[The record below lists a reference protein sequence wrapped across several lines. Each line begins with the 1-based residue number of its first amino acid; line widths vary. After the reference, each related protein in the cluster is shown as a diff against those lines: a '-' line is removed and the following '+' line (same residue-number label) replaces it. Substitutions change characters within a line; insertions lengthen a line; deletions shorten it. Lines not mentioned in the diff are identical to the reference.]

1 LLVASPVEGEA
12 EAVGRV
18 EAIPEL
24 ALELMEERAL
34 DLAELAEES
43 TEETAEPAL
52 LPADEAEEATEET
65 EEASDEPLAD
75 WVATEVPDTLT
86 PTAAQ
91 DC

>member
-1 LLVASPVEGEA
+1 MKAPPETDRTKNRHICTYA

-34 DLAELAEES
+34 DLAELAEER

-52 LPADEAEEATEET
+52 LPA
-65 EEASDEPLAD
+65 
-75 WVATEVPDTLT
+75 
-86 PTAAQ
+86 
-91 DC
+91 